1 MKIVILSFFIY
12 CFDLLLSYQLQKTS
26 FNLKGN
32 TNYIVYTISPN
43 ETIPSAPQVSAITL
57 SEDSMIF
64 TSDITKKTSTIPY
77 YEFQFWDGRLFTSYH
92 DFKDRVHSEMFL
104 KFFNSF
110 DNSLSIISKR
120 NLGSFEET
128 CSIVFRRYYHT
139 NERVAPKKMQCF
151 VICNRDIEKTNE
163 LRTEFYEKFT
173 HYLNSQSNTTYLLQ
187 LQTYPHEQHF
197 YVNYYSGKEP
207 DSYLNGTKPY
217 DLFTQ
222 LTHQGIVLLMKDN
235 ELSSVKTSFTYNKII
250 QCRGDNDFLTLLET
264 MPKTSK
270 ALYNNKTDSCFVFTL
285 NWSGKTSKEMMCSRY
300 SYELNSQID
309 KVLLKAN
316 VYRYCIKSHIHELY
330 STFERYNYTFREYP
344 QNLIERITLAN
355 TAKEII
361 DNGYLE
367 TYYDPKNK
375 VVKEIKEL
383 RGSIERI
390 YIELVANV
398 VNKKND
404 VKGDK
409 VLERLVQDI
418 IDGLKDKYNTIDIK
432 EIKKKMKSG
441 FEDNCLKRIQGNEEI
456 EEEIKNKEESKKR
469 IQEKE
474 ERRKQ
479 EEIKQRLHE
488 EKEKN
493 KQKEEEKERHK
504 KKEQERL
511 QKEEERKKYHKHYYD
526 KKNDR
531 DDKPKDKKD
540 KEESEITSYRRHNHQ
555 EERRRKI
562 HEVSKHH
569 YVDFTIKDK
578 LTQKE
583 EDNIE
588 TKQEEENIESD
599 NSQSNVPYTVPD
611 DPSGCSS
618 PTKTTIPVNPD
629 ADPTEPPSYQYI
641 SKPWLLKKANK
652 NNSDNNNSNVNYIKT
667 QISS

>member
-12 CFDLLLSYQLQKTS
+12 CFDLLLSYQLHKTS

-32 TNYIVYTISPN
+32 ANYIVYTISPN
-43 ETIPSAPQVSAITL
+43 ETIPSAPHVSAITL
-57 SEDSMIF
+57 SDDSMIF

-77 YEFQFWDGRLFTSYH
+77 YEFQFWDGRLFTSYN
-92 DFKDRVHSEMFL
+92 DFKERVHSEMFL

-110 DNSLSIISKR
+110 NKSLSIISKR
-120 NLGSFEET
+120 SGDFEKT

-139 NERVAPKKMQCF
+139 NEKVAPKKMQCF

-187 LQTYPHEQHF
+187 FQTYPHEQHF
-197 YVNYYSGKEP
+197 FVNYYSGKEP
-207 DSYLNGTKPY
+207 ESYLNGTKPY

-222 LTHQGIVLLMKDN
+222 LTRQGIVLLMKDN

-270 ALYNNKTDSCFVFTL
+270 AHYNNKTDSCFVFTL

-330 STFERYNYTFREYP
+330 SKFEKYNYTFREYP

-375 VVKEIKEL
+375 VVKEVKEL

-398 VNKKND
+398 INKKND

-409 VLERLVQDI
+409 VLEGLIQDI
-418 IDGLKDKYNTIDIK
+418 INGLKEKYRTIDIQ
-432 EIKKKMKSG
+432 EIKKKMKIG
-441 FEDNCLKRIQGNEEI
+441 FEDNCMKRIKGNEEI
-456 EEEIKNKEESKKR
+456 EKEIMIREEIKKK
-469 IQEKE
+469 QHE

-479 EEIKQRLHE
+479 EEE
-488 EKEKN
+488 
-493 KQKEEEKERHK
+493 QK
-504 KKEQERL
+504 RL
-511 QKEEERKKYHKHYYD
+511 QEEEERKDYHDRKD
-526 KKNDR
+526 DR
-531 DDKPKDKKD
+531 DDKPEKDTKDKK
-540 KEESEITSYRRHNHQ
+540 ESDNNSKHPISHKRHNHQ

-569 YVDFTIKDK
+569 YVD
-578 LTQKE
+578 LTSQ
-583 EDNIE
+583 I
-588 TKQEEENIESD
+588 KQEDSNPSEKENSD
-599 NSQSNVPYTVPD
+599 LENEQSNVPYTVPD

-641 SKPWLLKKANK
+641 SKPWLVKKLNK
-652 NNSDNNNSNVNYIKT
+652 NNSDK
-667 QISS
+667 